1 MKIIAIAIEKESS
14 IPWRMKNNPV
24 VIADATNIVAMID
37 NLLKIE
43 FVNLTLNRIIIIETM
58 RIKKPLLM
66 WARTSNPP
74 V

>member
-66 WARTSNPP
+66 
-74 V
+74 